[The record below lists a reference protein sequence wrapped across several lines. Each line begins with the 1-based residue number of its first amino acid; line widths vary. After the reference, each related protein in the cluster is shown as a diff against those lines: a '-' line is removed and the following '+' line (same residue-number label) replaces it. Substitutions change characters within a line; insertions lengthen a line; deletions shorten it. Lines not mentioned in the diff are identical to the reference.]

1 MQKILMTLG
10 ILIYALL
17 IPILEI
23 SPSHV
28 FNPNW
33 PAHALLHEVWQL
45 MSNSMMGVYCL
56 WLIWKEGKIFA
67 PSLISLLVMGGFLM
81 AYALRNLYG
90 GSMVHSDG
98 SEIAVTILNMGE
110 LNLGVFIGILVCVL
124 FSVTLLRS
132 KINSGPSAGSVVPNS
147 P

>member
-28 FNPNW
+28 FNPSW

-45 MSNSMMGVYCL
+45 ITNSMMGLYCL
-56 WLIWKEGKIFA
+56 WLIWKEGKIFT
-67 PSLISLLVMGGFLM
+67 PSLISLLVMVGFLM
-81 AYALRNLYG
+81 AYGLRNLYG

-98 SEIAVTILNMGE
+98 SEIAVSILNMGE
-110 LNLGVFIGILVCVL
+110 LNLGVLIGILVCVL
-124 FSVTLLRS
+124 FAVTLLGTRAHI
-132 KINSGPSAGSVVPNS
+132 KEKQAY
-147 P
+147 